1 MRELEE
7 LLRNLENRTQDP
19 AREIHTRW
27 DYGPQQP
34 SYDPYLNAYNPGWQD
49 HPHMSCANQQETRMS
64 IQNLEAKVE
73 EVAKLEDLVKSL
85 AQSMTTM
92 TTVMIQFQQETRASI
107 QNLEIQVGQLA
118 EVVSKL
124 EAKEESRLSLQT
136 QQIQSVSD
144 TTQLNGRNHV
154 EPFAERDVAS
164 KNHNRGVPDSDRSS
178 RLSTY
183 IDTSDLPRNHPRLTL
198 AHWLRH
204 HGSKGRPSAFVA
216 ALTNKFLDDDPPGS
230 PSHEYIVASQ
240 DDVVCP
246 NPPPLHVEKPP
257 PSLPKPMKDHKRLEQ
272 NREPRQTIGE
282 HKVNLSLLNMMH
294 VVPQFSKYIRGL
306 CLPRKNKKLT
316 GKTKLN
322 EHVSAVFER
331 RLPEK
336 CSDPGMF
343 SIPCIIGDSKFDHC
357 MIDLGSSINVLPY
370 SVYQLLDLG
379 PLRESKLVIK
389 LADGSRAYPK
399 GIVEDVLVKVN
410 KIIFPAD
417 FVVLESAYDVH
428 APPILLGRP
437 FLKTANTKID
447 VSKGTVSVKFGGD
460 RVVFN
465 MLDFKHPPDKK
476 SVICSGLSDLT

>member
-1 MRELEE
+1 MRE
-7 LLRNLENRTQDP
+7 
-19 AREIHTRW
+19 
-27 DYGPQQP
+27 
-34 SYDPYLNAYNPGWQD
+34 
-49 HPHMSCANQQETRMS
+49 
-64 IQNLEAKVE
+64 LEAKVE
-73 EVAKLEDLVKSL
+73 VVAKLEDLVKSL

-92 TTVMIQFQQETRASI
+92 STVMTQFQQETRASI

-118 EVVSKL
+118 EVVRKSENHDRGRGL
-124 EAKEESRLSLQT
+124 ASESVSPSEAVEKKEEE
-136 QQIQSVSD
+136 
-144 TTQLNGRNHV
+144 LN
-154 EPFAERDVAS
+154 
-164 KNHNRGVPDSDRSS
+164 SDRSS
-178 RLSTY
+178 RLSAY
-183 IDTSDLPRNHPRLTL
+183 IDATDLPWNHPRLTL

-204 HGSKGRPSAFVA
+204 NQSKGRPSAFIA
-216 ALTNKFLDDDPPGS
+216 ALSTKFLDDDPPGG
-230 PSHEYIVASQ
+230 PSHEYIATSQ

-246 NPPPLHVEKPP
+246 NPPHLQVEKPP
-257 PSLPKPMKDHKRLEQ
+257 PLLPKTMKDHKRLEP

-282 HKVNLSLLNMMH
+282 HKVNLFLLNLMH
-294 VVPQFSKYIRGL
+294 VVPQFSKYFRGL
-306 CLPRKNKKLT
+306 CLPKKNKKLT

-331 RLPEK
+331 RLPGK
-336 CSDPGMF
+336 CSDPDMF
-343 SIPCIIGDSKFDHC
+343 NIPCIIGDSKFDHC

-370 SVYQLLDLG
+370 PVYQLLDLG

-389 LADGSRAYPK
+389 LADGSKAYPK

-417 FVVLESAYDVH
+417 FAVLEPAYDVH

-437 FLKTANTKID
+437 FLKTANTRID